1 MNILIKTCTVCKES
15 KALDEFPKHLQHKD
29 GYNSV
34 CKKCMQKSN
43 KKCRLNKKIHFIK
56 KMGGECTNCKIK
68 LTENNWPIFDFHH
81 IDPSQKEVSWSTLR
95 NWSNDKIEKEL
106 NKCTLLC
113 ANCHRLLH
121 AKTKD

>member
-15 KALDEFPKHLQHKD
+15 KALDEFPKHSQHKD

-68 LTENNWPIFDFHH
+68 LTENN
-81 IDPSQKEVSWSTLR
+81 
-95 NWSNDKIEKEL
+95 
-106 NKCTLLC
+106 
-113 ANCHRLLH
+113 
-121 AKTKD
+121 

>member
-15 KALDEFPKHLQHKD
+15 KALDEFPKHPQHKD

>member
-15 KALDEFPKHLQHKD
+15 KALDEFPKHPQHKD

-68 LTENNWPIFDFHH
+68 LTENNWSIFDFHH

>member
-15 KALDEFPKHLQHKD
+15 KALDEFPKHPQHKD

-68 LTENNWPIFDFHH
+68 LTENNWPIFDFYH

>member
-1 MNILIKTCTVCKES
+1 MNILTKICTVCKES
-15 KALDEFPKHLQHKD
+15 KVLDEFPKHPQHKD

-68 LTENNWPIFDFHH
+68 LTENN
-81 IDPSQKEVSWSTLR
+81 
-95 NWSNDKIEKEL
+95 
-106 NKCTLLC
+106 
-113 ANCHRLLH
+113 
-121 AKTKD
+121 

>member
-15 KALDEFPKHLQHKD
+15 KALDEFPKHPQHKD

-95 NWSNDKIEKEL
+95 NWSNNKIEKEL

>member
-15 KALDEFPKHLQHKD
+15 KALDEFPKHPQHKD

-95 NWSNDKIEKEL
+95 NRSNDKIEKEL

>member
-15 KALDEFPKHLQHKD
+15 KALDEFPKHPQHKD
-29 GYNSV
+29 GYNNV

-68 LTENNWPIFDFHH
+68 LTENN
-81 IDPSQKEVSWSTLR
+81 
-95 NWSNDKIEKEL
+95 
-106 NKCTLLC
+106 
-113 ANCHRLLH
+113 
-121 AKTKD
+121 

>member
-15 KALDEFPKHLQHKD
+15 KALDEFPKHPQHKD

-43 KKCRLNKKIHFIK
+43 KKCRSNKKIHFIK
-56 KMGGECTNCKIK
+56 KIGGEYTNCKIK

>member
-1 MNILIKTCTVCKES
+1 MLTKICTVCKES
-15 KALDEFPKHLQHKD
+15 KALDEFPKHPQHKD

>member
-1 MNILIKTCTVCKES
+1 MNILTKICTVCKES
-15 KALDEFPKHLQHKD
+15 KALDEFPKHPQHKD

>member
-1 MNILIKTCTVCKES
+1 MNILIKTYTVCKES
-15 KALDEFPKHLQHKD
+15 KALDEFPKHPQHKD